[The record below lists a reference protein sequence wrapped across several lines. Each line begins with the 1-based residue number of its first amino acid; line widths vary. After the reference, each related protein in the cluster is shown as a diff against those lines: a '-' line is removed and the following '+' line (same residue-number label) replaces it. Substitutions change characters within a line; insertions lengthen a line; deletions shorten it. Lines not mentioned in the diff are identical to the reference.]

1 MNDSAL
7 LTAVLIGALCGGP
20 FWLIV
25 FSQLSH
31 RDSRDSRRIS
41 HIEYKL
47 KIIARHLGIDDTS
60 EPDPIL
66 RELWKGNKINAI
78 KLYREQTGVGLK
90 EAKDVIDALERGET
104 VTLEHGNGTA

>member
-1 MNDSAL
+1 MTDSAL
-7 LTAVLIGALCGGP
+7 VTLVLIGALCGGP

-31 RDSRDSRRIS
+31 RDSRDSWRIS
-41 HIEYKL
+41 HVEYKL
-47 KIIARHLGIDDTS
+47 NIIARHLGIDDTR

-78 KLYREQTGVGLK
+78 KIYKEQTGVGLK
-90 EAKDVIDALERGET
+90 EAKDVIDALMRGET
-104 VTLEHGNGTA
+104 ITMEHNNGTA